1 MCVYFVSTRK
11 GDSRRYMARLNA
23 KEGIFL
29 FLEEMHSI

>member
-1 MCVYFVSTRK
+1 VVILFQLERAIRVDTCQT
-11 GDSRRYMARLNA
+11 GC